1 MKRGFNKRQLTRYYE
16 YRLRKLYSYF
26 IRQKQSF
33 KLLND
38 YIILMA
44 SKTDVDVEII
54 LKLAAEIGST
64 KYDFSRAEQMQILYT
79 LGYKLDEVAE
89 QLDLSCYY
97 LRKLTTKAFTE
108 EDLFPRCTELEGVE
122 LRKFFKEID
131 KIDNQKLL

>member
-54 LKLAAEIGST
+54 LKLAAEIGAT

-97 LRKLTTKAFTE
+97 IRKLTTKAFTE

-131 KIDNQKLL
+131 KMDNQKLL

>member
-54 LKLAAEIGST
+54 LKLAAEIGAT

>member
-54 LKLAAEIGST
+54 LKLANEIGAT

>member
-44 SKTDVDVEII
+44 SKTDIDVEII

-79 LGYKLDEVAE
+79 LGYTLDEVAE
-89 QLDLSCYY
+89 QLGLSCYY

>member
-26 IRQKQSF
+26 IRQKQSY

-54 LKLAAEIGST
+54 LKLASEIGAT

>member
-54 LKLAAEIGST
+54 LKLANEIGST

>member
-44 SKTDVDVEII
+44 SKTDIDVEII
-54 LKLAAEIGST
+54 LKLANEIGST

>member
-1 MKRGFNKRQLTRYYE
+1 
-16 YRLRKLYSYF
+16 
-26 IRQKQSF
+26 
-33 KLLND
+33 
-38 YIILMA
+38 MA

-54 LKLAAEIGST
+54 LKLANEIGST

>member
-54 LKLAAEIGST
+54 LKLANEIGST

-108 EDLFPRCTELEGVE
+108 EDLFPRCAELEGVE

>member
-54 LKLAAEIGST
+54 LKLAAEIGAT

-79 LGYKLDEVAE
+79 LGYTLDEVAE

>member
-54 LKLAAEIGST
+54 LKLAAEIGAT

-79 LGYKLDEVAE
+79 LGYKLNEVAE

-131 KIDNQKLL
+131 KIDNQELL